1 MKKIH
6 VLARNWGDS
15 YGGCGYLNSLAFY
28 TKDDV
33 KLEVTDIVGIGS
45 SGAGGV
51 TFKLNGIN
59 ARIEWF
65 NNYGGSYYST
75 EIFSTGASYE
85 YTILLY
91 NMNSYP
97 VEKQGF
103 CIYFEKDIPNIAY
116 ITLLTTYTPANN
128 FVVSVDD
135 GKYTD
140 PVTTSGNEV
149 FKIPIPRTSIKCIR
163 GTNGRYYF
171 LRSKKTLNTEEVI

>member
-1 MKKIH
+1 MRKLH

-28 TKDDV
+28 TKDNE
-33 KLEVTDIVGIGS
+33 KLEVTDIASVGD

-65 NNYGGSYYST
+65 NNYGSSYYPSN
-75 EIFSTGASYE
+75 IFFFFSSYA
-85 YTILLY
+85 YSILLY
-91 NMNSYP
+91 NMICYALEQP
-97 VEKQGF
+97 GF
-103 CIYFEKDIPNIAY
+103 YIYFDKDISNIAY

-135 GKYTD
+135 GEYTE
-140 PVTTSGNEV
+140 PVTTVGDEV
-149 FKIPIPRTSIKCIR
+149 FKIPLPASKIRCIR
-163 GTNGRYYF
+163 GKNGKYYF
-171 LRSKKTLNTEEVI
+171 LRPNPSEAAAL